1 MKNTIPKS
9 NIIKKV
15 SIFIPAFNEE
25 DNIIPLTEKIQ
36 MAIKNSSKNYDFEL
50 IIVNDGSSDQTS
62 LKLNEALLKY
72 EYLKVFTHKK
82 NLGLTQAMRTG
93 FKAVTGEY
101 VLFLPADLESDPV
114 EDIPKLIEGLEGGL
128 DVVTGWRQG
137 RGDGKNF
144 SSKIYNIV
152 SKKLF
157 NVQVH
162 DMNWIKGMR
171 KEVVDE
177 LELRSDWHRFIVMMA
192 ANKGFK
198 IGEVRTNWYPRN
210 SGESKFGFMRFP
222 IAIIDVLVVKFNMMF
237 GTKPMQFFSFV
248 GILLT
253 LLGFIGLSF
262 LAIYYFLYD
271 TQLRPIFTLSTV
283 LIIAGIQLFVTGFL
297 AELVVAQKDEI
308 SEIREVLK
316 KVNSEK

>member
-1 MKNTIPKS
+1 MDKSKIEKTI
-9 NIIKKV
+9 
-15 SIFIPAFNEE
+15 SIFIPAYNEE
-25 DNIIPLTEKIQ
+25 NNIIPLTDKID
-36 MAIKNSSKNYDFEL
+36 IVVKENIDKYNFEL
-50 IIVNDGSSDQTS
+50 IIVNDGSSDKTDE
-62 LKLNEALLKY
+62 KLNEVLVKY
-72 EYLKVFTHKK
+72 DYLKVFTHKK
-82 NLGLTQAMRTG
+82 NIGLTQAMRTG

-114 EDIPKLIEGLEGGL
+114 EDIPKLIKGLESGL

-152 SKKLF
+152 SKNLF

-171 KEVVDE
+171 KEVVDD

-192 ANKGFK
+192 ANKGYK
-198 IGEVRTNWYPRN
+198 IGEVKTNWYARN
-210 SGESKFGFMRFP
+210 SGESKFGLMRFP

-237 GTKPMQFFSFV
+237 GTKPMQFFSFL

-253 LLGFIGLSF
+253 LLGFIGLTF
-262 LAIYYFLYD
+262 LAVYYFLYD

-316 KVNSEK
+316 KVNDKSE

>member
-1 MKNTIPKS
+1 MKKTTTN
-9 NIIKKV
+9 KKI

-25 DNIIPLTEKIQ
+25 NNVIPLTDKIDI
-36 MAIKNSSKNYDFEL
+36 AVKKDIDKYDFEL
-50 IIVNDGSSDQTS
+50 IIVNDGSSDKTS
-62 LKLNEALLKY
+62 EKLNEVILKY
-72 EYLKVFTHKK
+72 DYLKVFTHKK
-82 NLGLTQAMRTG
+82 NMGLTQAMRTG
-93 FKAVTGEY
+93 FKAVTGEF

-114 EDIPKLIEGLEGGL
+114 EDIPKLIEGLESGL

-144 SSKIYNIV
+144 SSKIYNVV
-152 SKKLF
+152 SKNLF
-157 NVQVH
+157 NVEVH

-171 KEVVDE
+171 KEVVDD

-192 ANKGFK
+192 ANKGYK
-198 IGEVRTNWYPRN
+198 IGEVKTNWYPRN
-210 SGESKFGFMRFP
+210 SGESKFGLMRFP

-237 GTKPMQFFSFV
+237 GTKPMQFFSFL

-253 LLGFIGLSF
+253 FFGFIGLAF
-262 LAIYYFLYD
+262 LTIYYLLYD

-308 SEIREVLK
+308 SEIKEALK
-316 KVNSEK
+316 KKDE